1 MKKGVFLIMLVLTA
15 VLGITSISYA
25 AELTWDTVPGHHNQ
39 SILLGPDEKFSKDV
53 IWYPSRGEFA
63 ILFSWINGMREDRI
77 GFKLITGSLNVL
89 KRKRAENSQ

>member
-39 SILLGPDEKFSKDV
+39 SILLGPDEKFLKMSSG
-53 IWYPSRGEFA
+53 IHQGESSFQMV
-63 ILFSWINGMREDRI
+63 F
-77 GFKLITGSLNVL
+77 
-89 KRKRAENSQ
+89 

>member
-53 IWYPSRGEFA
+53 IWYPSRGEFLSNG
-63 ILFSWINGMREDRI
+63 ILEITNQENGSIYICVDT
-77 GFKLITGSLNVL
+77 FAHVNVD
-89 KRKRAENSQ
+89 